1 MTQVSKLY
9 FRSPSSASRRRAAI
23 DRGLDTDLF
32 KSLSD
37 PTRARLFACLL
48 KCGRTCS
55 VSEVA
60 ECCDVDF
67 SVVSR
72 HLARLSSDGVLTSEK
87 RGRTVWYEPRWDEL
101 STKFRALADAI
112 DEWRPDETGDC
123 CEDGCCG

>member
-1 MTQVSKLY
+1 MTQVSKPR
-9 FRSPSSASRRRAAI
+9 FRSPSTASRRRAAI
-23 DRGLDTDLF
+23 DRGLDTGVF

-48 KCGRTCS
+48 KCGRACS

-72 HLARLSSDGVLTSEK
+72 HLARLSSDGVLTFEK

-101 STKFRALADAI
+101 STTFRALADAI
-112 DEWRPDETGDC
+112 DEWRPADDKAC
-123 CEDGCCG
+123 CETDHCG

>member
-1 MTQVSKLY
+1 MTQVNKLR
-9 FRSPSSASRRRAAI
+9 FRSPSSASRRRVAI

-48 KCGRTCS
+48 KCGRACS

-112 DEWRPDETGDC
+112 DEWRPSDAGGCCDEDC
-123 CEDGCCG
+123 CG